1 MENGKSYFQPSAFC
15 LLPSAYFLP
24 PSALSLALCAPTLP
38 LIYSFFNKR
47 VRDVNDAERTI
58 KLDLR
63 EVPLAITKRPVL
75 VILQGQSIGETIN
88 LEKERTVIGRG
99 SQADLVL
106 RDEIASRQHAEI
118 TRLSLEGSLVEYYVS
133 DLESTNGTFLN
144 GAKVMSQQLLQ
155 DGDKIK
161 IGSHLMKYAMLDD
174 FEAEFQEKLHQMTQ
188 RDELTGLRSR
198 RSLFAEL
205 DRKISRSVKKTKPLR
220 LNVLMMDID
229 FFKRVND
236 GRGHLVGSH
245 TIRDVGHIIR
255 DVVGNADLAARYGGE
270 EYMAFVIGSREKGFE
285 LAEEIRKRVEAH
297 PFPAST
303 SDLSQTMHITI
314 SLGVA
319 TFPDDSSAALEI
331 VQKADQ
337 ALFRAKLSGR
347 NRTCVYD
354 PEIDKQDSF
363 HQAVDASAI
372 IYGPADA
379 Q

>member
-1 MENGKSYFQPSAFC
+1 VS
-15 LLPSAYFLP
+15 
-24 PSALSLALCAPTLP
+24 
-38 LIYSFFNKR
+38 
-47 VRDVNDAERTI
+47 DAERTV

-63 EVPLAITKRPVL
+63 DVPLSITKRPVL
-75 VILQGQSIGETIN
+75 VILQGQSIGQTAK
-88 LEKERTVIGRG
+88 LEKERTIVGRG

-118 TRLSLEGSLVEYYVS
+118 MHLCLEENCVEYYVN
-133 DLESTNGTFLN
+133 DLDSTNGTFLN
-144 GAKVMSQQLLQ
+144 GAKVTSQQLLQ

-161 IGSHLMKYAMLDD
+161 IGNHLLKFAMLDD
-174 FEAEFQEKLHQMTQ
+174 SEAEFQEKLHQMTQ

-205 DRKISRSVKKTKPLR
+205 DRRITEAARSSEPPQIS
-220 LNVLMMDID
+220 VLMMDID

-236 GRGHLVGSH
+236 GRGHIVGSH

-255 DVVGNADLAARYGGE
+255 DVVKSPDLAARYGGE
-270 EYMAFVIGSREKGFE
+270 EYMSYVVDSRERAFE
-285 LAEEIRKRVEAH
+285 IAESIRKTVEAH

-303 SDLSQTMHITI
+303 NDLNQTMHITI

-319 TFPDDSSAALEI
+319 TFPDDGVAALEI

-347 NRTCVYD
+347 NRTCVFD
-354 PEIDKQDSF
+354 REVDKPDSF

>member
-1 MENGKSYFQPSAFC
+1 
-15 LLPSAYFLP
+15 
-24 PSALSLALCAPTLP
+24 
-38 LIYSFFNKR
+38 
-47 VRDVNDAERTI
+47 VNDAERTI

-63 EVPLAITKRPVL
+63 ELPVSDKKRPVL
-75 VILQGQSIGETIN
+75 VVLQGNSIGETIK
-88 LEKERTVIGRG
+88 LEKERTIVGRG
-99 SQADLVL
+99 SQADMVL

-118 TRLSLEGSLVEYYVS
+118 ICLHLEENCVEYYVN
-133 DLESTNGTFLN
+133 DLDSTNGTFLN
-144 GAKVMSQQLLQ
+144 GAKVTSQQLLQ

-161 IGSHLMKYAMLDD
+161 IGDHMMKYAMLDE

-205 DRKISRSVKKTKPLR
+205 DRKITEAARRAELAQISL
-220 LNVLMMDID
+220 LMMDID

-255 DVVGNADLAARYGGE
+255 DVVGSVDLAARYGGE
-270 EYMAFVIGSREKGFE
+270 EYMAYVVGSRERALE
-285 LAEEIRKRVEAH
+285 IAEAVRTTVEAH

-303 SDLSQTMHITI
+303 SDLTQTMHITI
-314 SLGVA
+314 SLGIA
-319 TFPDDSSAALEI
+319 TFPDDGAGALEI

-347 NRTCVYD
+347 NRTCVFD
-354 PEIDKQDSF
+354 PEVDRPDSF
-363 HQAVDASAI
+363 HPTVDASAI

>member
-1 MENGKSYFQPSAFC
+1 VRV
-15 LLPSAYFLP
+15 
-24 PSALSLALCAPTLP
+24 LS
-38 LIYSFFNKR
+38 
-47 VRDVNDAERTI
+47 DAERTV

-63 EVPLAITKRPVL
+63 EVPLPITKRPVI
-75 VILQGQSIGETIN
+75 VVLQGQSIGQTVR
-88 LEKERTVIGRG
+88 LDKERTIMGRG
-99 SQADLVL
+99 SQVDLVL

-118 TRLSLEGSLVEYYVS
+118 MCLTMEDDCVEYYVN
-133 DLESTNGTFLN
+133 DLDSTNGTFLN
-144 GAKVMSQQLLQ
+144 GAKVTSQQLLQ
-155 DGDKIK
+155 DGDKIQV
-161 IGSHLMKYAMLDD
+161 GNHLIKFAMLDD
-174 FEAEFQEKLHQMTQ
+174 SEAEFQEKLHEMTQ

-205 DRKISRSVKKTKPLR
+205 DRRILEASRTDATEQISA
-220 LNVLMMDID
+220 LMMDID

-236 GRGHLVGSH
+236 GRGHIVGSH

-255 DVVGNADLAARYGGE
+255 DVVGSADLAARYGGE
-270 EYMAFVIGSREKGFE
+270 EYMAYVIGSRERG
-285 LAEEIRKRVEAH
+285 LQIAESIRKTVEAH

-303 SDLSQTMHITI
+303 NDPTQTMHITI

-319 TFPDDSSAALEI
+319 TFPEDGLAALEI

-347 NRTCVYD
+347 NRTCVFD
-354 PEIDKQDSF
+354 SNVDKPDSF
-363 HQAVDASAI
+363 HQPLDASAI

>member
-1 MENGKSYFQPSAFC
+1 VS
-15 LLPSAYFLP
+15 
-24 PSALSLALCAPTLP
+24 
-38 LIYSFFNKR
+38 
-47 VRDVNDAERTI
+47 DAERTV

-63 EVPLAITKRPVL
+63 ELPLSITKRPVL
-75 VILQGQSIGETIN
+75 VILQGQSIGETIK
-88 LEKERTVIGRG
+88 LDKERTIVGRG

-118 TRLSLEGSLVEYYVS
+118 MHLCAEANCVEYYVN
-133 DLESTNGTFLN
+133 DLDSTNGTFLN
-144 GAKVMSQQLLQ
+144 GAKVTSQQLLQ

-161 IGSHLMKYAMLDD
+161 IGNHLMKFAMLDES
-174 FEAEFQEKLHQMTQ
+174 EAEFQEKLHQMTQ

-205 DRKISRSVKKTKPLR
+205 DRKITEAARSAEPPQIS
-220 LNVLMMDID
+220 VLMMDID

-236 GRGHLVGSH
+236 GRGHIVGSH

-255 DVVGNADLAARYGGE
+255 EVIGSADLAARYGGE
-270 EYMAFVIGSREKGFE
+270 EYMAYVVGSRERGFE
-285 LAEEIRKRVEAH
+285 IAESIRKTVEAH

-303 SDLSQTMHITI
+303 NDLKQTMHITI

-319 TFPDDSSAALEI
+319 TFPDDGTAALEI

-347 NRTCVYD
+347 NRTCVFD
-354 PEIDKQDSF
+354 REVDKPDSF

>member
-1 MENGKSYFQPSAFC
+1 M
-15 LLPSAYFLP
+15 
-24 PSALSLALCAPTLP
+24 
-38 LIYSFFNKR
+38 
-47 VRDVNDAERTI
+47 NDAEQTI

-63 EVPLAITKRPVL
+63 EVALSIAKRPVL
-75 VILQGQSIGETIN
+75 VVLQGQSIGETIK
-88 LEKERTVIGRG
+88 LEKERTIIGRG

-106 RDEIASRQHAEI
+106 RDDIASRQHAHI
-118 TRLSLEGSLVEYYVS
+118 TRLCLEVNCIEYYLN

-144 GAKVMSQQLLQ
+144 GAKVTSQQLLQ

-161 IGSHLMKYAMLDD
+161 IGSHLIKYAMLDE
-174 FEAEFQEKLHQMTQ
+174 FETEFQEKLHQMTQ

-205 DRKISRSVKKTKPLR
+205 DKKITEAAKLPDPPRI
-220 LNVLMMDID
+220 NVLMMDID

-236 GRGHLVGSH
+236 GHGHIVGSH
-245 TIRDVGHIIR
+245 TIRDVGHVIR
-255 DVVGNADLAARYGGE
+255 DVVGSADMAARYGGE
-270 EYMAFVIGSREKGFE
+270 EYMAYVVGSRERGLE
-285 LAEEIRKRVEAH
+285 IAEAIRKTVEAH

-303 SDLSQTMHITI
+303 SDLTQTIHICI
-314 SLGVA
+314 SVGVA
-319 TFPDDSSAALEI
+319 TFPDDGEAALEV

-347 NRTCVYD
+347 NRTCVFD
-354 PEIDKQDSF
+354 LEVDKPGSF

>member
-1 MENGKSYFQPSAFC
+1 VS
-15 LLPSAYFLP
+15 
-24 PSALSLALCAPTLP
+24 
-38 LIYSFFNKR
+38 
-47 VRDVNDAERTI
+47 DAERTV

-63 EVPLAITKRPVL
+63 EVPLSIAKQPVL
-75 VILQGQSIGETIN
+75 VILQGHSIGQTVK
-88 LEKERTVIGRG
+88 LDKERTIVGRG

-118 TRLSLEGSLVEYYVS
+118 MQLCVETSCFEYYVN
-133 DLESTNGTFLN
+133 DLDSTNGTFLN
-144 GAKVMSQQLLQ
+144 GAKVTSQQLLQ

-161 IGSHLMKYAMLDD
+161 IGNHLVKFAMLDES
-174 FEAEFQEKLHQMTQ
+174 EAEFQEKLHQMTQ

-205 DRKISRSVKKTKPLR
+205 DRKITEAARSSAPPSIS
-220 LNVLMMDID
+220 VLMMDID

-236 GRGHLVGSH
+236 GRGHIIGSH

-255 DVVGNADLAARYGGE
+255 DVIGNADLAARYGGE
-270 EYMAFVIGSREKGFE
+270 EYMAYVVGPRETAFE
-285 LAEEIRKRVEAH
+285 IAESIRKTVEAYA
-297 PFPAST
+297 FPAST
-303 SDLSQTMHITI
+303 TVLTQTMHITI

-319 TFPDDSSAALEI
+319 TFPEDGVAPLEI

-347 NRTCVYD
+347 NRTCAFD
-354 PEIDKQDSF
+354 REIDKPDLF

>member
-1 MENGKSYFQPSAFC
+1 MS
-15 LLPSAYFLP
+15 
-24 PSALSLALCAPTLP
+24 
-38 LIYSFFNKR
+38 
-47 VRDVNDAERTI
+47 DAERTV

-63 EVPLAITKRPVL
+63 EVPLSITKQPVL
-75 VILQGQSIGETIN
+75 VILQGHSIGQTVK
-88 LEKERTVIGRG
+88 LDKERTIVGRG

-118 TRLSLEGSLVEYYVS
+118 MQLCVETSCFEYYVN
-133 DLESTNGTFLN
+133 DLDSTNGTFLN
-144 GAKVMSQQLLQ
+144 GAKVTSQQLLQ

-161 IGSHLMKYAMLDD
+161 IGNHLVKFAMLDES
-174 FEAEFQEKLHQMTQ
+174 EAEFQEKLHQMTQ

-205 DRKISRSVKKTKPLR
+205 DRKITEAARSSAPPSIS
-220 LNVLMMDID
+220 VLMMDID

-236 GRGHLVGSH
+236 GRGHIIGSH

-255 DVVGNADLAARYGGE
+255 DVIGNADLAARYGGE
-270 EYMAFVIGSREKGFE
+270 EYMAYVVGPRETAFE
-285 LAEEIRKRVEAH
+285 IAESIRKTVEAYA
-297 PFPAST
+297 FPAST
-303 SDLSQTMHITI
+303 TVLTQTMHITI

-319 TFPDDSSAALEI
+319 TFPEDGVAPLEI

-347 NRTCVYD
+347 NRTCAFDREV
-354 PEIDKQDSF
+354 DKPDLF

>member
-1 MENGKSYFQPSAFC
+1 LRSAVVVDIFNPINGESVS
-15 LLPSAYFLP
+15 
-24 PSALSLALCAPTLP
+24 
-38 LIYSFFNKR
+38 
-47 VRDVNDAERTI
+47 DAERTV

-63 EVPLAITKRPVL
+63 EVALSITKRPVL
-75 VILQGQSIGETIN
+75 VVLQGQSIGETVK
-88 LEKERTVIGRG
+88 LEKERTIVGRG

-118 TRLSLEGSLVEYYVS
+118 MQLCLEADCIEYYVN
-133 DLESTNGTFLN
+133 DLDSTNGTFLN
-144 GAKVMSQQLLQ
+144 GAKVTSQQLLQ

-161 IGSHLMKYAMLDD
+161 IGNHLMKFAMLD
-174 FEAEFQEKLHQMTQ
+174 ESETEFQEKLHQMTQ

-205 DRKISRSVKKTKPLR
+205 DRRITEAARGSEPPQISA
-220 LNVLMMDID
+220 LMMDID

-236 GRGHLVGSH
+236 GRGHIVGSH

-255 DVVGNADLAARYGGE
+255 DVVGSADLAARYGGE
-270 EYMAFVIGSREKGFE
+270 EYMAFVVDSRERGFE
-285 LAEEIRKRVEAH
+285 MAESIRKTVEAH

-303 SDLSQTMHITI
+303 NDLTQTMHITI

-319 TFPDDSSAALEI
+319 TFPDDGAAALEI

-347 NRTCVYD
+347 NRTCVFD
-354 PEIDKQDSF
+354 REVDKPDSF

>member
-1 MENGKSYFQPSAFC
+1 VS
-15 LLPSAYFLP
+15 
-24 PSALSLALCAPTLP
+24 
-38 LIYSFFNKR
+38 
-47 VRDVNDAERTI
+47 DAERTV

-63 EVPLAITKRPVL
+63 EVPLSITKRPVL
-75 VILQGQSIGETIN
+75 VVLQGQSIGQTVK
-88 LEKERTVIGRG
+88 LDKERTIVGRG

-118 TRLSLEGSLVEYYVS
+118 MHLCVEGDCTEYYVN
-133 DLESTNGTFLN
+133 DLDSTNGTFLN
-144 GAKVMSQQLLQ
+144 GTKVTSQQLLQ

-161 IGSHLMKYAMLDD
+161 IGNHLVKFAMLDES
-174 FEAEFQEKLHQMTQ
+174 EAEFQEKLHQMTQ

-205 DRKISRSVKKTKPLR
+205 DRRIIDASRITRSPQIS
-220 LNVLMMDID
+220 VLMMDID

-236 GRGHLVGSH
+236 GRGHIVGSH

-255 DVVGNADLAARYGGE
+255 DVLGSADLAARYGGE
-270 EYMAFVIGSREKGFE
+270 EYMAYVVDSRERAFE
-285 LAEEIRKRVEAH
+285 VAESIRKTVEAH

-303 SDLSQTMHITI
+303 IDLTQTMHITI

-319 TFPDDSSAALEI
+319 TFPHDGIGALEI

-337 ALFRAKLSGR
+337 ALFRAKLGGR
-347 NRTCVYD
+347 NRTCVFD
-354 PEIDKQDSF
+354 LELDKADSF

>member
-1 MENGKSYFQPSAFC
+1 VS
-15 LLPSAYFLP
+15 
-24 PSALSLALCAPTLP
+24 
-38 LIYSFFNKR
+38 
-47 VRDVNDAERTI
+47 DAERTVKLDLSEVALPVTKRPLVVVLQGNSIGQTI
-58 KLDLR
+58 KLDK
-63 EVPLAITKRPVL
+63 EH
-75 VILQGQSIGETIN
+75 TI
-88 LEKERTVIGRG
+88 IGRG

-118 TRLSLEGSLVEYYVS
+118 MRQCLEQNCSEYYLN
-133 DLESTNGTFLN
+133 DLGSTNGTFLN
-144 GAKVMSQQLLQ
+144 GTKVTSQQLLQ

-161 IGSHLMKYAMLDD
+161 IGNHLLKFAMLDQ

-205 DRKISRSVKKTKPLR
+205 ERKIGSAAKKTTPVQIS
-220 LNVLMMDID
+220 VLMMDID

-255 DVVGNADLAARYGGE
+255 EVVGTADLAARYGGE
-270 EYMAFVIGSREKGFE
+270 EYMACVVGSRERGFE
-285 LAEEIRKRVEAH
+285 TAEAIRKAVEEH

-303 SDLSQTMHITI
+303 SDLTQTMHITI

-319 TFPDDSSAALEI
+319 AFPEDGLTALEI

-347 NRTCVYD
+347 NQTCVYD
-354 PEIDKQDSF
+354 PEVDKPDSA
-363 HQAVDASAI
+363 HQTVDASAI

>member
-1 MENGKSYFQPSAFC
+1 VK
-15 LLPSAYFLP
+15 
-24 PSALSLALCAPTLP
+24 
-38 LIYSFFNKR
+38 
-47 VRDVNDAERTI
+47 DAERTV

-63 EVPLAITKRPVL
+63 EVPLSITKRPVL
-75 VILQGQSIGETIN
+75 VILQGQSIGETIR
-88 LEKERTVIGRG
+88 LDKERTIVGRG

-118 TRLSLEGSLVEYYVS
+118 IHLCLEANCVEYYVN
-133 DLESTNGTFLN
+133 DLDSTNGTFLN
-144 GAKVMSQQLLQ
+144 GAKVTTQQLLQ

-161 IGSHLMKYAMLDD
+161 IGNHLMKFAMLDES
-174 FEAEFQEKLHQMTQ
+174 EAEFQEKLHQMTQ

-205 DRKISRSVKKTKPLR
+205 DRRITEAARSAEPPQIS
-220 LNVLMMDID
+220 VLMMDID

-236 GRGHLVGSH
+236 GRGHIVGSH

-255 DVVGNADLAARYGGE
+255 DCVGSADLAARYGGE
-270 EYMAFVIGSREKGFE
+270 EYMAYVADSRERGFE
-285 LAEEIRKRVEAH
+285 IAESIRKTVEVH

-303 SDLSQTMHITI
+303 NDLTQTMHITI

-319 TFPDDSSAALEI
+319 TFPDDGEAALEI

-347 NRTCVYD
+347 NQTCVFD
-354 PEIDKQDSF
+354 REVDKPDSF
-363 HQAVDASAI
+363 HQEIDVSAI

>member
-1 MENGKSYFQPSAFC
+1 MS
-15 LLPSAYFLP
+15 
-24 PSALSLALCAPTLP
+24 
-38 LIYSFFNKR
+38 
-47 VRDVNDAERTI
+47 DAERTI

-63 EVPLAITKRPVL
+63 EVPRSITKRPVL
-75 VILQGQSIGETIN
+75 VILQGQSIGETAN
-88 LEKERTVIGRG
+88 LDKERTIIGRG
-99 SQADLVL
+99 STADVVL

-118 TRLSLEGSLVEYYVS
+118 KRLSLEGSLVEYYVN
-133 DLESTNGTFLN
+133 DLDSTNGTFLN

-161 IGSHLMKYAMLDD
+161 IGNHLLKYAMLDE

-205 DRKISRSVKKTKPLR
+205 DRKISRSAKKTKPLR
-220 LNVLMMDID
+220 INVLMMDID
-229 FFKRVND
+229 FFKKVND

-270 EYMAFVIGSREKGFE
+270 EYMAYTLGSRERGFD
-285 LAEEIRKRVEAH
+285 LAEEIRQRVEAH

-303 SDLSQTMHITI
+303 SDLTQTMHITI

-319 TFPDDSSAALEI
+319 TFPDDGTTALEI

-347 NRTCVYD
+347 NKSCVYD
-354 PEIDKQDSF
+354 PDVDKPDAF
-363 HQAVDASAI
+363 HQTVDASAI

>member
-1 MENGKSYFQPSAFC
+1 VS
-15 LLPSAYFLP
+15 
-24 PSALSLALCAPTLP
+24 
-38 LIYSFFNKR
+38 
-47 VRDVNDAERTI
+47 DAERTV

-63 EVPLAITKRPVL
+63 ELPLSITKRPVL
-75 VILQGQSIGETIN
+75 VILQGHSIGQTIK
-88 LEKERTVIGRG
+88 LEKERTIVGRG

-118 TRLSLEGSLVEYYVS
+118 IHLCLEANCVEYYVN
-133 DLESTNGTFLN
+133 DLDSTNGTFLN
-144 GAKVMSQQLLQ
+144 GAKVTTQQLLQ

-161 IGSHLMKYAMLDD
+161 IGNHLMKFAMLDES
-174 FEAEFQEKLHQMTQ
+174 EAEFQEKLHQMTQ

-205 DRKISRSVKKTKPLR
+205 DRKITEAARSAEPPR
-220 LNVLMMDID
+220 ISVLMMDID

-236 GRGHLVGSH
+236 GRGHIVGSH

-255 DVVGNADLAARYGGE
+255 DVIGSSDLAARYGGE
-270 EYMAFVIGSREKGFE
+270 EYMAYIVGLRERGFE
-285 LAEEIRKRVEAH
+285 IAESIRKTVEAH

-303 SDLSQTMHITI
+303 NDLNQTMHITI

-319 TFPDDSSAALEI
+319 TFPDDGTAALET

-347 NRTCVYD
+347 NRTCVFD
-354 PEIDKQDSF
+354 REIDKPDSF

>member
-1 MENGKSYFQPSAFC
+1 MRQC
-15 LLPSAYFLP
+15 LEES
-24 PSALSLALCAPTLP
+24 C
-38 LIYSFFNKR
+38 
-47 VRDVNDAERTI
+47 
-58 KLDLR
+58 
-63 EVPLAITKRPVL
+63 
-75 VILQGQSIGETIN
+75 
-88 LEKERTVIGRG
+88 
-99 SQADLVL
+99 
-106 RDEIASRQHAEI
+106 
-118 TRLSLEGSLVEYYVS
+118 VEYYVN
-133 DLESTNGTFLN
+133 DLGSTNGTFLN
-144 GAKVMSQQLLQ
+144 GAKVTSQQLLQ

-161 IGSHLMKYAMLDD
+161 VGNHLLKFAMLDQ
-174 FEAEFQEKLHQMTQ
+174 FEADFQEKLHQMTQ

-205 DRKISRSVKKTKPLR
+205 ERNTSRAAKKSAPLKIS
-220 LNVLMMDID
+220 VLMMDID

-270 EYMAFVIGSREKGFE
+270 EYMAYVVGPREQGLE
-285 LAEEIRKRVEAH
+285 TAEAIRKAVEAH

-303 SDLSQTMHITI
+303 SDLTQTMNITI

-319 TFPDDSSAALEI
+319 TFPDDGLTALEI

-347 NRTCVYD
+347 NQTCVYN
-354 PEIDKQDSF
+354 PEVDKPDSF
-363 HQAVDASAI
+363 HQPVDASAI